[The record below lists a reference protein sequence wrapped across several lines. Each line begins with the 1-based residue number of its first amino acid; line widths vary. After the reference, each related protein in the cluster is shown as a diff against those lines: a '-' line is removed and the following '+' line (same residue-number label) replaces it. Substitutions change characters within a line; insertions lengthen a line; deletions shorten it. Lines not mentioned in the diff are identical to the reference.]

1 MTIVE
6 RNTHE
11 TQIRLE
17 VVPGSGA
24 ARVDTTIPFLDHMLV
39 TLARYASLDL
49 EIAAR
54 GDLRH
59 HLIEDVLVDALAGE
73 VLEMAGLEDR
83 GHLIEDVA
91 IAFGAAV
98 AALVPPRA
106 ARYGD
111 RFIPMDDA
119 LVHVAIDLGG
129 RPYYQGSLP
138 SDLYEHWFRSF
149 SDNALATVHVRVI
162 RGRDR
167 HHVVEAAFKAL
178 GASLRQALVAD
189 GGSGVFSTKGAVG
202 LEVK

>member
-6 RNTHE
+6 RNTRE
-11 TQIRLE
+11 TQIRLV

-24 ARVDTTIPFLDHMLV
+24 AMIDTSIPFLDHMLV

-49 EIAAR
+49 TLTAR
-54 GDLRH
+54 GDLQH
-59 HLIEDVLVDALAGE
+59 
-73 VLEMAGLEDR
+73 
-83 GHLIEDVA
+83 HLIEDVA
-91 IAFGAAV
+91 IAFGTAL

-111 RFIPMDDA
+111 CFIPMDDA

-129 RPYYQGSLP
+129 RPYYQGPLP

-178 GASLRQALVAD
+178 GASLRQALAAD
-189 GGSGVFSTKGAVG
+189 SASGVFSTKGTVD
-202 LEVK
+202 LEVT

>member
-1 MTIVE
+1 MTTVE
-6 RNTHE
+6 RNTRE

-17 VVPGSGA
+17 LTTGSGV

-39 TLARYASLDL
+39 TLARYSSLDL
-49 EIAAR
+49 TLTAR
-54 GDLRH
+54 GDLHH
-59 HLIEDVLVDALAGE
+59 HLIEDVG
-73 VLEMAGLEDR
+73 
-83 GHLIEDVA
+83 

-129 RPYYQGSLP
+129 RPYYEGSLP

-149 SDNALATVHVRVI
+149 SDNALATLHVRVI

-178 GASLRQALVAD
+178 GASLRQALVPDATP
-189 GGSGVFSTKGAVG
+189 GVLSTKGAVG
-202 LEVK
+202 FEVT